1 MSRNLEPEGQILT
14 RPMRH
19 HWAAIDRTQ
28 DEGVDHAAFA
38 DDLLYPEITPAV
50 PSPGRILLFGI
61 DAVFAGDQDIGEK
74 PISLAPGGE
83 NLFRRGIAEDG
94 LDRAQQGL
102 HEIGIML
109 GQAMQT
115 DMLLRDPLHSGR
127 ARRATSD
134 FSVL

>member
-50 PSPGRILLFGI
+50 PASGRILLFGI
-61 DAVFAGDQDIGEK
+61 DAVFAGDQDIGKK
-74 PISLAPGGE
+74 PISLTPGRK
-83 NLFRRGIAEDG
+83 NLFCRCFAEDG
-94 LDRAQQGL
+94 LDCAAQG
-102 HEIGIML
+102 
-109 GQAMQT
+109 
-115 DMLLRDPLHSGR
+115 
-127 ARRATSD
+127 
-134 FSVL
+134 